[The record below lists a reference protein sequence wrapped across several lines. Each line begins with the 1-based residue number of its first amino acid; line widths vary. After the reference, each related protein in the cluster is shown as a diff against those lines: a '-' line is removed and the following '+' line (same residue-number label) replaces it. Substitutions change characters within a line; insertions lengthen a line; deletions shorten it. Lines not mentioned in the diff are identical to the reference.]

1 MKRWLCILWV
11 SLAIGTMGCG
21 DKGNNTNAGE
31 LVKNPVS
38 LAGNADAGQMP
49 VIQFDKT
56 IHDFGRVLAGEKISY
71 SFKFR
76 NTGKSDLLITKV
88 SASCGCTVPEW
99 PKTPIAPGEEGYI
112 TVTFN
117 TSGRKGLQHK
127 SVTVLANTNPN
138 TTILNIQ
145 AEIYQPEN

>member
-1 MKRWLCILWV
+1 
-11 SLAIGTMGCG
+11 MGCG
-21 DKGNNTNAGE
+21 EKGNNTNAGK

-38 LAGNADAGQMP
+38 LAGNADAAQMP
-49 VIQFDKT
+49 VIHFDKT
-56 IHDFGRVLAGEKISY
+56 VHDFGRVLAGEKISY

>member
-1 MKRWLCILWV
+1 MKRWLWFFMV
-11 SLAIGTMGCG
+11 LAAAGFTSCG
-21 DKGNNTNAGE
+21 NRGNNPSAGE

-38 LAGNADAGQMP
+38 LAGNTNAANMP

-56 IHDFGRVLAGEKISY
+56 LHDFGRVLAGEKISY

-76 NTGKSDLLITKV
+76 NTGKSDLLIAKV

-117 TSGRKGLQHK
+117 TSGRKGVQHK
-127 SVTVLANTNPN
+127 SITVLANTNPN
-138 TTILNIQ
+138 TTVLNIK
-145 AEIYQPEN
+145 AEVYQPEN

>member
-1 MKRWLCILWV
+1 MRNWIGFFVVLGSLLLV
-11 SLAIGTMGCG
+11 SCG
-21 DKGNNTNAGE
+21 NQGNNPTAGE

-38 LAGNADAGQMP
+38 LSGNADTDKMP
-49 VIQFDKT
+49 VIQFDQT

-76 NTGKSDLLITKV
+76 NTGKSDLLIAKV

-99 PKTPIAPGEEGYI
+99 PKTPIAPGQEGYI

-117 TSGRKGLQHK
+117 TAGRKGLQHK
-127 SVTVLANTNPN
+127 TVTVLANTNPN

-145 AEIYQPEN
+145 AEVYQPEN

>member
-1 MKRWLCILWV
+1 MKNLLGLIFLIVAAFAV
-11 SLAIGTMGCG
+11 SCG
-21 DKGNNTNAGE
+21 NSNNNPNAGE

-38 LAGNADAGQMP
+38 LSGNPDAAIMP
-49 VIQFDKT
+49 VIEFDHSF
-56 IHDFGRVLAGEKISY
+56 HDFGRVLAGEKISY

-76 NTGKSDLLITKV
+76 NKGKSDLLITKV

-117 TSGRKGLQHK
+117 TAGRKGIQHK

-138 TTILNIQ
+138 TTVLNIQ
-145 AEIYQPEN
+145 AEVYQPEN

>member
-1 MKRWLCILWV
+1 M
-11 SLAIGTMGCG
+11 
-21 DKGNNTNAGE
+21 
-31 LVKNPVS
+31 
-38 LAGNADAGQMP
+38 AGNADAGQMP

>member
-1 MKRWLCILWV
+1 MQNWIGIIVMLGMLFFV
-11 SLAIGTMGCG
+11 SCNPQR
-21 DKGNNTNAGE
+21 NNPSAGE

-38 LAGNADAGQMP
+38 LSGNADAGQMP
-49 VIQFDKT
+49 VIQFDQT
-56 IHDFGRVLAGEKISY
+56 MHDFGRVLAGEKISY

-76 NTGKSDLLITKV
+76 NTGKSDLLIAKV

-99 PKTPIAPGEEGYI
+99 PKTPIAPGQEGYI

-117 TSGRKGLQHK
+117 TAGRKGIQHK

-138 TTILNIQ
+138 TTILNIK
-145 AEIYQPEN
+145 AEVYQPEN